1 MKKSIGVMLCICL
14 LVNMLS
20 GCGAKAGT
28 GAASNNLTEKVKAA
42 AFEKDS
48 EPETDDAAGSDTEW
62 DPTEEAKAQDDLKSV
77 ALYVAK
83 RGLWEPDDG
92 SVCFYA
98 WSDIDG
104 NGQPELFVAK
114 QPDEGNGYEI
124 HIFMIEEDGN
134 GIRDVSASDER
145 SILTDSFPGNDNW
158 WDYSDEELYYMD
170 SSTYFYYYGSGI
182 VQRNRFCREED
193 SVFYDSDD
201 NEITYARWQNLNTAF
216 SQGKILS
223 AEKPVWKELLTQ
235 SGHLSDEELLEELKT
250 SYDEYLLSME
260 NRDVEEII
268 DTIRLSH
275 AQNEEENESLLREF
289 TKKAQEGESA
299 QIVFSR
305 YTAEHI
311 PVPVYIDY
319 NGEDFYGIWD
329 ESEDP
334 YAESECPYHGFRYAY
349 LKVFLETGEDGIIYE
364 TAVLT
369 NEADLSWE
377 DLTGSGDKEGEYPDH
392 LLLYGDIE
400 TKDALLLAT
409 DIVRIEKG
417 NLIKRNNVYLIEDG
431 TQLELLSEMV
441 VKGEEIEPEIDAAI
455 GIYRLCS
462 DIEARDHLKLGSMRT
477 PFRGCLYGDG
487 HAIAGDF
494 SYARESTE
502 KWNRLDYEYVRQ
514 TVVGITI
521 EDAETLDKAKQT
533 LLSYP
538 TESLAIYVA
547 AEDADKQVVIELI
560 KQCWEVNHERNHY
573 FIEITD
579 VTEQTEKSGALQPFF
594 NLFGEEGAAL
604 MEQAAEEED
613 SCISFIR
620 LERVDG
626 LDICTFAVRASEE
639 EQYHLMLAGEWEDTE
654 VSFEHLLIPATDT
667 DKPWGMYRN
676 YEISQA
682 DVNFDGKEDLLILEG
697 FAGGSGGGYEEYRAV
712 VWKENKKEFVW
723 YPSFP
728 EMLVFLEFNE
738 QRMIHRYRLGAGY
751 EVVCEYGVVNGEY
764 VMTRCLIWE
773 SHLDASALSYYEMDV
788 LVEQYDVTDM
798 DWNEVISLYPD
809 LNYWSQG

>member
-1 MKKSIGVMLCICL
+1 MKKSIGVILCICL
-14 LVNMLS
+14 LTGLVS
-20 GCGAKAGT
+20 GCG
-28 GAASNNLTEKVKAA
+28 SEENNLTENSNTAVFK
-42 AFEKDS
+42 ESS
-48 EPETDDAAGSDTEW
+48 EPEKDDAAGSDTEW
-62 DPTEEAKAQDDLKSV
+62 NPTEEAVTQDELKPA
-77 ALYVAK
+77 ALYVAN
-83 RGLWEPDDG
+83 RGLWEPEDG
-92 SVCFYA
+92 SVFFYA

-104 NGQPELFVAK
+104 NGQPELFIAK
-114 QPDEGNGYEI
+114 QTDDENGYDI

-158 WDYSDEELYYMD
+158 WDYSDEELYYTD
-170 SSTYFYYYGSGI
+170 SSTYFYYYGSGM

-193 SVFYDSDD
+193 SKFYDSDG

-216 SQGKILS
+216 VQGKILS
-223 AEKPVWKELLTQ
+223 AEKPIWKELNIQ
-235 SGHLSDEELLEELKT
+235 AGHLSDEELLEELNI
-250 SYDEYLLSME
+250 SYDAYLLSMK
-260 NRDVEEII
+260 NRNVEQII
-268 DTIRLSH
+268 DSLRLSH
-275 AQNEEENESLLREF
+275 TQNEVEDDLLQEF

-311 PVPVYIDY
+311 PVSVYIDY

-334 YAESECPYHGFRYAY
+334 YAESECPYHGFRYEY
-349 LKVFLETGEDGIIYE
+349 LKVFSETGEDGIIYE
-364 TAVLT
+364 TAMLT

-377 DLTGSGDKEGEYPDH
+377 DLTGSGDKAGEYPDH

-409 DIVRIEKG
+409 DIVRIRKG
-417 NLIKRNNVYLIEDG
+417 NFIKRNNVYLIEDG

-441 VKGEEIEPEIDAAI
+441 VKGEEIEPGIVAAI

-462 DIEARDHLKLGSMRT
+462 DIEVRDHLKLGSMRT

-514 TVVGITI
+514 AVVGITI
-521 EDAETLDKAKQT
+521 EDAETLDKAEQT

-579 VTEQTEKSGALQPFF
+579 VTEQTEKSDALLPFL

-604 MEQAAEEED
+604 MEQAAKEED
-613 SCISFIR
+613 SYISFIR

-639 EQYHLMLAGEWEDTE
+639 EQYHLLLRGEWEDTE
-654 VSFEHLLIPATDT
+654 VSFDHLLIPATDT
-667 DKPWGMYRN
+667 YKPWGMFRN

-682 DVNFDGKEDLLILEG
+682 DINFDGKEDLLIREG
-697 FAGGSGGGYEEYRAV
+697 FAGGSGGSYEEYRAI

-723 YPSFP
+723 YPFFP
-728 EMLVFLEFNE
+728 EKLVFLEFNE

-751 EVVCEYGVVNGEY
+751 EVVCEYGVVDGEY
-764 VMTRCLIWE
+764 VTTRCLIWDSE
-773 SHLDASALSYYEMDV
+773 SLDKSTLSYYEMDV
-788 LVEQYDVTDM
+788 LVEQHDVTDM
-798 DWNEVISLYPD
+798 DWDEVISLYPD